1 MILDY
6 FSKFSILLLLSLS
19 VLGFSQ
25 DRDYTQYV
33 NPFIGTDA
41 HGHTFPGATVPFGMV
56 QLSPDTRLDGW
67 DGCSGYHF
75 TDSIVYGFSHTHLS
89 GTGVSDYG
97 DILLMPM
104 SRKPYNLKN
113 YSYASKFN
121 KQTEIAQPGY
131 YSVFLEDPMV
141 KAELTA
147 SQRVGVHKYTYSNRD
162 SCYMVLDMEHR
173 DPVIEVSLKIVD
185 DRTICGMRRSNAWA
199 TDQVVYFWM
208 EFSSPLQNYSVTS
221 GTNTF
226 EWKDEDY
233 VGGEALRMLLQFTLD
248 QDQTLIVK
256 TGISAVDVEGARNN
270 LEEEVGSK
278 TFDEVKSDAVQ
289 QWNKELGKIDVTG
302 GREEDMVTFY
312 SALYHTMIAPNI
324 WSDVDGRYRGI
335 DKQIHQAGNIPQY
348 SVFSLWDTYRTLHPL
363 LTIIDRERTL
373 AFIHSFLRIYQQG
386 GLLPVW
392 ELAANETYCMIGYHS
407 VSVIL
412 DAWMKGIRD
421 FDAKLALEAM
431 VHSAKQDHFGLSA
444 YKKYGYIAGD
454 QDHESVSK
462 TLEYAYDDWCIALF
476 AKELGETAIHD
487 EFMQRAQAY
496 KHIFDPETKFM
507 RPRINGGWKTPFAAT
522 DVDFHFTEA
531 NSWQYSFYV
540 PHDIETLVEMH
551 GGRDD
556 FERQLDEL
564 FESNSPVTGRQQ
576 SDITGLIGQYA
587 HGNEPSHH
595 MAYLYN
601 YIGKPWKTQQ
611 RVKQILREQ
620 YSTEA
625 DGLSGNEDCGQM
637 SAWYVMSALG
647 IYPVTPGSNMY
658 LISSPLFNSATIKL
672 ENGNNF
678 VISAMGASQS
688 YDFIVSGSINGR
700 DFNRSW
706 VEHEEIAGGGRMSL
720 ILQPKSD
727 NKWGSGEET
736 LPSSRISESLIAVTP
751 YFSTSEQSFNDVL
764 EVSISAR
771 ASDDKILFRMDQGK
785 GFGAWVAYTG
795 PLRIEKSTRLEAKA
809 VTADG
814 VESKI
819 VPANYVQ
826 FKSKYAID
834 IKSKLRKPYDA
845 GGPDALI
852 DGIRGAADWKL
863 GGWQGYQDQ
872 DFEAVIDLGK
882 SKRVKEI
889 GTGYFQDI
897 RSWIWLPKKVTYLIS
912 KDGVT
917 FKEVGSIVNSHPDDN
932 YDLFQKDFIL
942 NNRAK
947 GRYIKVIAETYGTI
961 PDWHLGK
968 GGKTYIFIDEFWI
981 N

>member
-1 MILDY
+1 MIVDY
-6 FSKFSILLLLSLS
+6 FSKFSIWLFLSLPTL
-19 VLGFSQ
+19 VFTQ
-25 DRDYTQYV
+25 DRDYTSYV

-104 SRKPYNLKN
+104 SRRPSSLEN
-113 YSYASKFN
+113 YSYASKFR
-121 KQTEIAQPGY
+121 KQTEVAKPGY
-131 YSVFLEDPMV
+131 YSVFLEDPKV

-162 SCYMVLDMEHR
+162 SCFMVLDMEHR
-173 DPVIEVSLKIVD
+173 DPVIEVSLKVVD
-185 DRTICGMRRSNAWA
+185 DRTICGMRRSKAWA
-199 TDQVVYFWM
+199 VDQVVYFWM

-226 EWKDEDY
+226 EWKEEGY
-233 VGGEALRMLLQFTLD
+233 VGGEALRMLLHFTLD

-270 LEEEVGSK
+270 LKEEVGSK
-278 TFDEVKSDAVQ
+278 SFDEVRSNAVQ
-289 QWNKELGKIDVTG
+289 QWNKELGKIDVSG
-302 GREEDMVTFY
+302 GKEEDMITFY

-335 DKQIHQAGNIPQY
+335 DKQIHQAGEYPQY

-412 DAWMKGIRD
+412 DAWRKGIRD
-421 FDAKLALEAM
+421 FDAELALEAM
-431 VHSAKQDHFGLSA
+431 VHSARQDHFGLDA

-454 QDHESVSK
+454 KDHESVSK
-462 TLEYAYDDWCIALF
+462 TLEYAYDDWCIAMF
-476 AKELGETAIHD
+476 AKELGRADLYE
-487 EFMQRAQAY
+487 EFIQRAQSY

-540 PHDIETLVEMH
+540 PQDLATLIDMH
-551 GGRDD
+551 GGRDA
-556 FERQLDEL
+556 FEEKLDEL
-564 FESNSPVTGRQQ
+564 FGTEDPVTGRKQ

-601 YIGKPWKTQQ
+601 YIGKPWKTHE

-620 YSTEA
+620 YSTQA

-637 SAWYVMSALG
+637 SAWFVMSAMG
-647 IYPVTPGSNMY
+647 MYPVTPGSNIY
-658 LISSPLFNSATIKL
+658 NLSSPLFNQIIVKL
-672 ENGNNF
+672 ENGQQI
-678 VISAMGASQS
+678 VISSMGASQS
-688 YDFIVSGSINGR
+688 YDYIVSASINGR
-700 DFNRSW
+700 DLNRTW
-706 VEHEEIAGGGRMSL
+706 IDHNEIADGGRLSF
-720 ILQPKSD
+720 ILQPKP
-727 NKWGSGEET
+727 NKNWGSEEASI
-736 LPSSRISESLIAVTP
+736 PASIIQDQLIVVTP
-751 YFSTSEQSFNDVL
+751 YFSTPEQSFNERL
-764 EVSISAR
+764 SVSIYSR
-771 ASDDKILFRMDQGK
+771 DSEDKILFRTNKGK
-785 GFGAWVAYTG
+785 GFTPWLEYTH
-795 PLRIEKSTRLEAKA
+795 PLELTETTTLEAKA
-809 VTADG
+809 VAADKRASFVVKG
-814 VESKI
+814 HYTLFQ
-819 VPANYVQ
+819 P
-826 FKSKYAID
+826 KYSID
-834 IKSKLRKPYDA
+834 IKSKFQKQYDA
-845 GGPDALI
+845 GGPQALI

-863 GGWQGYQDQ
+863 GGWQGYQGQ
-872 DFEAVIDLGK
+872 DFEAIIDLGK
-882 SKRVKEI
+882 KKRIKQV
-889 GTGYFQDI
+889 GSGYFQDI
-897 RSWIWLPKKVTYLIS
+897 RSWIWLPTQVTYYVS
-912 KDGVT
+912 SNGVD
-917 FKEVGSIVNSHPDDN
+917 FKELGTVENDHPIDD
-932 YDLFQKDFIL
+932 YEYSVKDFIL
-942 NNRAK
+942 RKKARA
-947 GRYIKVIAETYGTI
+947 RYVKVVAKNFGQI
-961 PDWHLGK
+961 PTWHLGS
-968 GGKTYIFIDEFWI
+968 GGASYLFIDEIWVD
-981 N
+981 